1 METIRNYLNA
11 MFAGLP
17 DTLEVR
23 RAYEELAAMM
33 EDKYTELIGEGC
45 SENEAVGTVISEFG
59 NLEELA
65 QDLGIEGCMSG
76 KVAQA
81 ESYSKAQSESRRSAQ
96 AENYRNAQSE
106 SRRSAQAEN
115 YRNAQAESRRS
126 AQAES
131 RRSAQAENNRNAQ
144 GFSQDPDWKA
154 TRKEQASRDR
164 SYTQERHIITADE
177 VCEYLGTGSF
187 ATFLRAFGVLL
198 CIASPASAVL
208 LGDLG
213 DSWIAS
219 AFSSLGVAIFFVCV
233 AAAVACFLLSKSY
246 MKPWKFLRTQPCVL
260 DDEAREI
267 AEDQYRKIEEEGT
280 RQKITGI
287 VLCVLSPV
295 PVIIFPSGF
304 GAAMFFFVVGAGV
317 MMLVLRGSRKGLY
330 KRLNRAE
337 ERAARAAET
346 TRRYVTVEKE
356 DKFTYKDRSL
366 QSVMSIYWQLVTCVY
381 LGFSFLTGT
390 WAISWMIWIIAGAV
404 KKYIENRYGRPTG
417 A

>member
-65 QDLGIEGCMSG
+65 QEQSESRGN
-76 KVAQA
+76 AQA
-81 ESYSKAQSESRRSAQ
+81 ESHSNVQSER
-96 AENYRNAQSE
+96 YRNT
-106 SRRSAQAEN
+106 
-115 YRNAQAESRRS
+115 QAESRRS
-126 AQAES
+126 AK
-131 RRSAQAENNRNAQ
+131 AENNRNAQ
-144 GFSQDPDWKA
+144 KFAQEPDWKT

-213 DSWIAS
+213 DGWIAN
-219 AFSSLGVAIFFVCV
+219 AFSSLGVAIFFVCI

-246 MKPWKFLRTQPCVL
+246 SALR
-260 DDEAREI
+260 
-267 AEDQYRKIEEEGT
+267 
-280 RQKITGI
+280 
-287 VLCVLSPV
+287 
-295 PVIIFPSGF
+295 SG
-304 GAAMFFFVVGAGV
+304 
-317 MMLVLRGSRKGLY
+317 
-330 KRLNRAE
+330 
-337 ERAARAAET
+337 
-346 TRRYVTVEKE
+346 
-356 DKFTYKDRSL
+356 
-366 QSVMSIYWQLVTCVY
+366 
-381 LGFSFLTGT
+381 
-390 WAISWMIWIIAGAV
+390 
-404 KKYIENRYGRPTG
+404 
-417 A
+417 

>member
-65 QDLGIEGCMSG
+65 QDLGIEGCMTR
-76 KVAQA
+76 KDAQA
-81 ESYSKAQSESRRSAQ
+81 ERQNSAQAANYSNVQAENLGNAREESRRNVRA
-96 AENYRNAQSE
+96 E
-106 SRRSAQAEN
+106 SRR
-115 YRNAQAESRRS
+115 NARAESRRS

-131 RRSAQAENNRNAQ
+131 RRSAKAENNRNAQ
-144 GFSQDPDWKA
+144 KFARETAWEA

-164 SYTQERHIITADE
+164 SYTQDRHIITADE

-213 DSWIAS
+213 DGWIAN
-219 AFSSLGVAIFFVCV
+219 AFSSLGVAIFFVCI

-267 AEDQYRKIEEEGT
+267 AEDQYRKVEEEGT

-317 MMLVLRGSRKGLY
+317 MMLVLRSSRKGLY

-337 ERAARAAET
+337 ERAARAAEA

>member
-65 QDLGIEGCMSG
+65 QDLGIEDCMTR
-76 KVAQA
+76 KDAQA
-81 ESYSKAQSESRRSAQ
+81 ERQNSAQAASYSNAQ
-96 AENYRNAQSE
+96 AENLGNAREE
-106 SRRSAQAEN
+106 SRRNVRVESRRNARAESRRRAQAEN
-115 YRNAQAESRRS
+115 RRNAQEFAQESVW
-126 AQAES
+126 ET
-131 RRSAQAENNRNAQ
+131 
-144 GFSQDPDWKA
+144 
-154 TRKEQASRDR
+154 TREEQASRDR
-164 SYTQERHIITADE
+164 SYTQDRHIITADE

-187 ATFLRAFGVLL
+187 STFLRAFGVLL

-213 DSWIAS
+213 DGWIAN
-219 AFSSLGVAIFFVCV
+219 AFSSLGVAIFFVCI

-267 AEDQYRKIEEEGT
+267 AEDQYRKVEEEGT

>member
-65 QDLGIEGCMSG
+65 QDLGIEDCMSG
-76 KVAQA
+76 NGPQAENRGNAQA
-81 ESYSKAQSESRRSAQ
+81 ESCSKAQTESR
-96 AENYRNAQSE
+96 
-106 SRRSAQAEN
+106 
-115 YRNAQAESRRS
+115 RNAQAESSKS
-126 AQAES
+126 AQAETHG
-131 RRSAQAENNRNAQ
+131 NAQ
-144 GFSQDPDWKA
+144 KFAQEPAWKT
-154 TRKEQASRDR
+154 TRKEQTSRDR

-177 VCEYLGTGSF
+177 VCEYLGTGNF

-213 DSWIAS
+213 DGWIAD
-219 AFSSLGVAIFFVCV
+219 AFSSLGVAIFFVCI

-246 MKPWKFLRTQPCVL
+246 MKPWKFLRSQPCVL
-260 DDEAREI
+260 DGEAREI
-267 AEDQYRKIEEEGT
+267 VEDQYRKVEEEGT

-304 GAAMFFFVVGAGV
+304 GAAMFFFIVGAGV
-317 MMLVLRGSRKGLY
+317 MMLVLRSSRKGLY
-330 KRLNRAE
+330 KRLSRSE
-337 ERAARAAET
+337 ERAVEGSK
-346 TRRYVTVEKE
+346 RYVTVEKE
-356 DKFTYKDRSL
+356 DKFTYNDRGLLSIM
-366 QSVMSIYWQLVTCVY
+366 SVYWQLVTCVY

-390 WAISWMIWIIAGAV
+390 WPISWMIWIIAGVV
-404 KKYIENRYGRPTG
+404 KKYIENRYGQPTG

>member
-76 KVAQA
+76 KGAQA
-81 ESYSKAQSESRRSAQ
+81 ESCSKAQSESRGSAQAESQSYAQ

-106 SRRSAQAEN
+106 SRRKAQT
-115 YRNAQAESRRS
+115 
-126 AQAES
+126 ES

-144 GFSQDPDWKA
+144 KFARETAWEA
-154 TRKEQASRDR
+154 TRKEQASKDR

-177 VCEYLGTGSF
+177 VCEYLGTGGF

-317 MMLVLRGSRKGLY
+317 MMLVLRSSRKGLY

>member
-65 QDLGIEGCMSG
+65 QDLGIEDCMTR
-76 KVAQA
+76 KDAQA
-81 ESYSKAQSESRRSAQ
+81 ERQNSAQAANYSNVQAENLGNAREESRR
-96 AENYRNAQSE
+96 NA
-106 SRRSAQAEN
+106 R
-115 YRNAQAESRRS
+115 AESRRS
-126 AQAES
+126 AK
-131 RRSAQAENNRNAQ
+131 AENNRNAQ
-144 GFSQDPDWKA
+144 EFAQEPVWETAS
-154 TRKEQASRDR
+154 REQAPRDR
-164 SYTQERHIITADE
+164 AYTPDRHIITADE

-213 DSWIAS
+213 DGWIAN
-219 AFSSLGVAIFFVCV
+219 AFSSLGVAIFFVCI

-267 AEDQYRKIEEEGT
+267 AEDQYRKVEEEGT

>member
-59 NLEELA
+59 NLDELA
-65 QDLGIEGCMSG
+65 QDLGIEDCMTR
-76 KVAQA
+76 KDAQA
-81 ESYSKAQSESRRSAQ
+81 ERQNSAQAANYSNVQAENLGNAREESRRNVRA
-96 AENYRNAQSE
+96 E
-106 SRRSAQAEN
+106 SRR
-115 YRNAQAESRRS
+115 NARAESRRS

-131 RRSAQAENNRNAQ
+131 RRSAKAENNRNAQ
-144 GFSQDPDWKA
+144 KFARETAWEA

-187 ATFLRAFGVLL
+187 STFLRAFGVLL

-213 DSWIAS
+213 DGWIAN
-219 AFSSLGVAIFFVCV
+219 AFSSLGVAIFFVCI

-267 AEDQYRKIEEEGT
+267 AEDQYRKVEEEGT

>member
-65 QDLGIEGCMSG
+65 QDLGIEGCMTR
-76 KVAQA
+76 KDAQA
-81 ESYSKAQSESRRSAQ
+81 ERQNSAQAANYSNVQAENLGNAREESRRNVRVESRRNARAESRRRAQ
-96 AENYRNAQSE
+96 AENRRNAQEFAQE
-106 SRRSAQAEN
+106 SVWET
-115 YRNAQAESRRS
+115 
-126 AQAES
+126 
-131 RRSAQAENNRNAQ
+131 
-144 GFSQDPDWKA
+144 
-154 TRKEQASRDR
+154 TREEQASRER

-187 ATFLRAFGVLL
+187 STFLRAFGVLL

-213 DSWIAS
+213 DGWIAN
-219 AFSSLGVAIFFVCV
+219 AFSSLGVAIFFVCI

-267 AEDQYRKIEEEGT
+267 AEDQYRKVEEEGT

>member
-65 QDLGIEGCMSG
+65 QDLGIEDCMTR
-76 KVAQA
+76 KDAQA
-81 ESYSKAQSESRRSAQ
+81 ERQNSAQAANYSNVQAENLGNAREESRRNVRVESRRNARAESRRRAQ
-96 AENYRNAQSE
+96 AENRRNAQE
-106 SRRSAQAEN
+106 FAQEPVWETASR
-115 YRNAQAESRRS
+115 
-126 AQAES
+126 
-131 RRSAQAENNRNAQ
+131 
-144 GFSQDPDWKA
+144 
-154 TRKEQASRDR
+154 EQAPRDR
-164 SYTQERHIITADE
+164 AYTPDRHIITADE

-187 ATFLRAFGVLL
+187 STFLRAFGVLL

-213 DSWIAS
+213 DGWIAN
-219 AFSSLGVAIFFVCV
+219 AFSSLGVAIFFVCI

-267 AEDQYRKIEEEGT
+267 AEDQYRKVEEEGT

>member
-59 NLEELA
+59 NPEEQA
-65 QDLGIEGCMSG
+65 QDLGIEDCMTRKG
-76 KVAQA
+76 AQA
-81 ESYSKAQSESRRSAQ
+81 ERQNSAQAANYSNVQAENLGNAREESRR
-96 AENYRNAQSE
+96 NARAE
-106 SRRSAQAEN
+106 SRR
-115 YRNAQAESRRS
+115 NARAESRRS
-126 AQAES
+126 AK
-131 RRSAQAENNRNAQ
+131 AENNRNAQ
-144 GFSQDPDWKA
+144 EFAQEPVWETAS
-154 TRKEQASRDR
+154 REQAPRDR
-164 SYTQERHIITADE
+164 AYTPDRHIITADE

-213 DSWIAS
+213 DGWIAN
-219 AFSSLGVAIFFVCV
+219 AFSSLGVAIFFVCI

-267 AEDQYRKIEEEGT
+267 AEDQYREVEEEGT

>member
-65 QDLGIEGCMSG
+65 QDLGIEDCMTR
-76 KVAQA
+76 KDAQA
-81 ESYSKAQSESRRSAQ
+81 ERQNSAQAASYSNAQ
-96 AENYRNAQSE
+96 AENLGNAREE
-106 SRRSAQAEN
+106 SRRNVRVESRRNARAESRRRAQAEN
-115 YRNAQAESRRS
+115 RRNAQEFAQESVW
-126 AQAES
+126 ET
-131 RRSAQAENNRNAQ
+131 
-144 GFSQDPDWKA
+144 
-154 TRKEQASRDR
+154 TREEQASRER

-213 DSWIAS
+213 DGWIAN
-219 AFSSLGVAIFFVCV
+219 AFSSLGVAIFFVCI

-267 AEDQYRKIEEEGT
+267 AEDQYRKVEEEGT

>member
-65 QDLGIEGCMSG
+65 QDLGIEGCMTR
-76 KVAQA
+76 KDAQA
-81 ESYSKAQSESRRSAQ
+81 ERQNSAQAASYSNAQ
-96 AENYRNAQSE
+96 AENLGNAREE
-106 SRRSAQAEN
+106 SRRNVRAESR
-115 YRNAQAESRRS
+115 RNARAESRRS

-131 RRSAQAENNRNAQ
+131 RRSAKAENNRNAQ
-144 GFSQDPDWKA
+144 KFAQEPDWKT

-187 ATFLRAFGVLL
+187 STFLRAFGVLL

-213 DSWIAS
+213 DGWIAN
-219 AFSSLGVAIFFVCV
+219 AFSSLGVAIFFVCI

-267 AEDQYRKIEEEGT
+267 AEDQYRKVEEEGT

-356 DKFTYKDRSL
+356 DKFKYKDRSL

>member
-65 QDLGIEGCMSG
+65 QDLGIEGCMTR
-76 KVAQA
+76 KDAQA
-81 ESYSKAQSESRRSAQ
+81 ERQNSAQAASYSNAQ
-96 AENYRNAQSE
+96 AENLGNAREE
-106 SRRSAQAEN
+106 SRRNVRAESR
-115 YRNAQAESRRS
+115 RNARAESRRS

-131 RRSAQAENNRNAQ
+131 RRSAKAENNRNAQ
-144 GFSQDPDWKA
+144 KFAQEPVWETAS
-154 TRKEQASRDR
+154 REQAPRDR
-164 SYTQERHIITADE
+164 AYTPDRHIITADE

-187 ATFLRAFGVLL
+187 STFLRAFGVLL

-213 DSWIAS
+213 DGWIAN
-219 AFSSLGVAIFFVCV
+219 AFSSLGVAIFFVCI

-267 AEDQYRKIEEEGT
+267 AEDQYRKVEEEGT

-356 DKFTYKDRSL
+356 DKFKYKDRSL

>member
-76 KVAQA
+76 KGAQA
-81 ESYSKAQSESRRSAQ
+81 ESYSNAQAESRGNAQAESHSYAQ

-106 SRRSAQAEN
+106 SRRKAQT
-115 YRNAQAESRRS
+115 ESRRS
-126 AQAES
+126 AK
-131 RRSAQAENNRNAQ
+131 AENNRNAQ
-144 GFSQDPDWKA
+144 KFARETAWEA

-187 ATFLRAFGVLL
+187 STFLRAFGVLL

-213 DSWIAS
+213 DGWIAN
-219 AFSSLGVAIFFVCV
+219 AFSSLGVAIFFVCI

-267 AEDQYRKIEEEGT
+267 AEDQYRKVEEEGT

>member
-76 KVAQA
+76 KGAQA
-81 ESYSKAQSESRRSAQ
+81 ESYSNAQAESRGNAQAESHSNAHAESLGSAQ
-96 AENYRNAQSE
+96 AKSYSNAQSE
-106 SRRSAQAEN
+106 S

-126 AQAES
+126 AK
-131 RRSAQAENNRNAQ
+131 AENNRNAQ
-144 GFSQDPDWKA
+144 KFAQEPVWETAS
-154 TRKEQASRDR
+154 REQKTRDR
-164 SYTQERHIITADE
+164 SYTQDRHIITADE

-187 ATFLRAFGVLL
+187 STFLRAFGVLL

-213 DSWIAS
+213 DGWIAN
-219 AFSSLGVAIFFVCV
+219 AFSSLGVAIFFVCI

-267 AEDQYRKIEEEGT
+267 AEDQYRKVEEEGT

>member
-65 QDLGIEGCMSG
+65 QDLGIEGGCMSG
-76 KVAQA
+76 RGAQA
-81 ESYSKAQSESRRSAQ
+81 ESYSNEQSESRGNAQAESRSNAQAESLGSAQ
-96 AENYRNAQSE
+96 AKSYSNAQSE
-106 SRRSAQAEN
+106 S
-115 YRNAQAESRRS
+115 YRNAQAESRRN
-126 AQAES
+126 AK
-131 RRSAQAENNRNAQ
+131 AENNRNAQ
-144 GFSQDPDWKA
+144 KFAQEPVWETAS
-154 TRKEQASRDR
+154 REQATRDR
-164 SYTQERHIITADE
+164 SYTQDRHIITADE

-187 ATFLRAFGVLL
+187 STFLRAFGVLL

-213 DSWIAS
+213 DGWIAN
-219 AFSSLGVAIFFVCV
+219 AFSSLI

-267 AEDQYRKIEEEGT
+267 AEDQYRKVEEEGT

>member
-76 KVAQA
+76 KGAQA
-81 ESYSKAQSESRRSAQ
+81 ESCSKAQSESRGSAQAESQSYAQ

-106 SRRSAQAEN
+106 SRRKAQT
-115 YRNAQAESRRS
+115 
-126 AQAES
+126 ES

-144 GFSQDPDWKA
+144 KFARETAWEA
-154 TRKEQASRDR
+154 TRKEQASKDR

-213 DSWIAS
+213 DGWIAS
-219 AFSSLGVAIFFVCV
+219 AFSSLGVAIFFVCI

-267 AEDQYRKIEEEGT
+267 AEDQYRKVEEEGT

-317 MMLVLRGSRKGLY
+317 MMLVLRSSRKGLY

-390 WAISWMIWIIAGAV
+390 WAISWMIWILAGAV

>member
-65 QDLGIEGCMSG
+65 QDLGIEGCMTR
-76 KVAQA
+76 KDAQA
-81 ESYSKAQSESRRSAQ
+81 ERQNSAQAANYSNVQAENLGNAREESRRNVRA
-96 AENYRNAQSE
+96 E
-106 SRRSAQAEN
+106 SRR
-115 YRNAQAESRRS
+115 NARAESRRS

-131 RRSAQAENNRNAQ
+131 RRSAKAENNRNAQ
-144 GFSQDPDWKA
+144 KFARETAWEA

-187 ATFLRAFGVLL
+187 STFLRAFGVLL

-213 DSWIAS
+213 DGWIAN
-219 AFSSLGVAIFFVCV
+219 AFSSLGVAIFFVCI

-267 AEDQYRKIEEEGT
+267 AEDQYRKVEEEGT

-381 LGFSFLTGT
+381 LGFSFLTET

>member
-59 NLEELA
+59 NLDELA
-65 QDLGIEGCMSG
+65 QDLGIEDCMTR
-76 KVAQA
+76 KDAQA
-81 ESYSKAQSESRRSAQ
+81 ERQNSAQAANYSNVQAENLGNAREESRRNVRA
-96 AENYRNAQSE
+96 E
-106 SRRSAQAEN
+106 SRR
-115 YRNAQAESRRS
+115 NARAESRRS
-126 AQAES
+126 AK
-131 RRSAQAENNRNAQ
+131 AENNRNAQ
-144 GFSQDPDWKA
+144 KFARETAWEA

-164 SYTQERHIITADE
+164 SYTQDRHIITADE

-213 DSWIAS
+213 DGWIAN
-219 AFSSLGVAIFFVCV
+219 AFSSLGVAIFFVCI

-267 AEDQYRKIEEEGT
+267 AEDQYRKVEEEGT

-356 DKFTYKDRSL
+356 GKFTYKDRSL

>member
-76 KVAQA
+76 KGAQA
-81 ESYSKAQSESRRSAQ
+81 ESYS
-96 AENYRNAQSE
+96 
-106 SRRSAQAEN
+106 
-115 YRNAQAESRRS
+115 NAQAESRGNAQAESHSNAHAESLGS
-126 AQAES
+126 AQAKSYSNAQSESYRNAQSES

-144 GFSQDPDWKA
+144 GFSQDSDWKA
-154 TRKEQASRDR
+154 TRKDQASRDR
-164 SYTQERHIITADE
+164 SYTQDR
-177 VCEYLGTGSF
+177 
-187 ATFLRAFGVLL
+187 
-198 CIASPASAVL
+198 PASAVL

-213 DSWIAS
+213 DGWIAN
-219 AFSSLGVAIFFVCV
+219 AFSSLGVAIFFVCI

-267 AEDQYRKIEEEGT
+267 AEDQYRKVEEEGT

>member
-65 QDLGIEGCMSG
+65 QDLGIEGCMTR
-76 KVAQA
+76 KDAQA
-81 ESYSKAQSESRRSAQ
+81 ERQNSAQAASYSNAQ
-96 AENYRNAQSE
+96 AENLGNAREE
-106 SRRSAQAEN
+106 SRRNVRVESRRNARAESRRRAQAEN
-115 YRNAQAESRRS
+115 RRNAQEFAQESVW
-126 AQAES
+126 ET
-131 RRSAQAENNRNAQ
+131 
-144 GFSQDPDWKA
+144 
-154 TRKEQASRDR
+154 TREEQASRER

-213 DSWIAS
+213 DGWIAN
-219 AFSSLGVAIFFVCV
+219 AFSSLGVAIFFVCI

-267 AEDQYRKIEEEGT
+267 AEDQYRKVEEEGT

>member
-65 QDLGIEGCMSG
+65 QDLGIEGCMTR
-76 KVAQA
+76 KDAQA
-81 ESYSKAQSESRRSAQ
+81 ERQNSAQAANYSNVQAENLGNAREESRR
-96 AENYRNAQSE
+96 NVR
-106 SRRSAQAEN
+106 
-115 YRNAQAESRRS
+115 AESRRN
-126 AQAES
+126 AK
-131 RRSAQAENNRNAQ
+131 AENNRNAQ
-144 GFSQDPDWKA
+144 KFAQEPVWETAG
-154 TRKEQASRDR
+154 REQASRDR
-164 SYTQERHIITADE
+164 SYTQDRHIITADE

-213 DSWIAS
+213 DGWIAN
-219 AFSSLGVAIFFVCV
+219 AFSSLGVAIFFVCI

-267 AEDQYRKIEEEGT
+267 AEDQYRKVEEEGT

>member
-65 QDLGIEGCMSG
+65 QDLGIEGCMTR
-76 KVAQA
+76 KDAQA
-81 ESYSKAQSESRRSAQ
+81 ERQNSAQAANYSNVQAENLGNAREESRRNVRA
-96 AENYRNAQSE
+96 E
-106 SRRSAQAEN
+106 SRR
-115 YRNAQAESRRS
+115 NARAESRRS

-131 RRSAQAENNRNAQ
+131 RRSAKAENNRNAQ
-144 GFSQDPDWKA
+144 KFAQEPVWETAS
-154 TRKEQASRDR
+154 REQAPRDR
-164 SYTQERHIITADE
+164 AYTPDRHIITADE

-187 ATFLRAFGVLL
+187 STFLRAFGVLL

-213 DSWIAS
+213 DGWIAN
-219 AFSSLGVAIFFVCV
+219 AFSSLGVAIFFVCI

-267 AEDQYRKIEEEGT
+267 AEDQYRKVEEEGT

>member
-76 KVAQA
+76 RGAQA
-81 ESYSKAQSESRRSAQ
+81 ESYS
-96 AENYRNAQSE
+96 NAQSE
-106 SRRSAQAEN
+106 SRGNAQAESHSNAQAESLGSAQAKSYSNAQSES

-126 AQAES
+126 AK
-131 RRSAQAENNRNAQ
+131 AENNRNAQ
-144 GFSQDPDWKA
+144 KFAQEPVWETAS
-154 TRKEQASRDR
+154 REQAPRDR
-164 SYTQERHIITADE
+164 AYTPDRHIITADE

-187 ATFLRAFGVLL
+187 STFLRAFGVLL

-213 DSWIAS
+213 DGWIAN
-219 AFSSLGVAIFFVCV
+219 AFSSLGVAIFFVCI

-267 AEDQYRKIEEEGT
+267 AEDQYRKVEEEGT

-356 DKFTYKDRSL
+356 DKFTEYLLAACDLCLPGIQLPDRH
-366 QSVMSIYWQLVTCVY
+366 
-381 LGFSFLTGT
+381 LGHLLDDLDHCRRCQKIHRKQIRPAHRRISPDFLL
-390 WAISWMIWIIAGAV
+390 
-404 KKYIENRYGRPTG
+404 Y
-417 A
+417 

>member
-65 QDLGIEGCMSG
+65 QDLGIEGCMTR
-76 KVAQA
+76 KDAQA
-81 ESYSKAQSESRRSAQ
+81 ERQNSAQAANYSNVQAENLGNAREESRR
-96 AENYRNAQSE
+96 NARAE
-106 SRRSAQAEN
+106 SRR
-115 YRNAQAESRRS
+115 NARAESRRS
-126 AQAES
+126 AK
-131 RRSAQAENNRNAQ
+131 AENNRNAQ
-144 GFSQDPDWKA
+144 KFAQEPVWETAS
-154 TRKEQASRDR
+154 REQATRDR
-164 SYTQERHIITADE
+164 SYTQNRHIITADE

-187 ATFLRAFGVLL
+187 STFLRAFGVLL

-213 DSWIAS
+213 DGWIAN
-219 AFSSLGVAIFFVCV
+219 AFSSLGVAIFFVCI

-267 AEDQYRKIEEEGT
+267 AEDQYRKVEEEGT

>member
-59 NLEELA
+59 NLDELA
-65 QDLGIEGCMSG
+65 QDLGIEDCMTR
-76 KVAQA
+76 KDAQA
-81 ESYSKAQSESRRSAQ
+81 ERQNSAQAANYSNVQAENLGNAREESRRNVRA
-96 AENYRNAQSE
+96 E
-106 SRRSAQAEN
+106 SRR
-115 YRNAQAESRRS
+115 NARAESRRS

-131 RRSAQAENNRNAQ
+131 RRSAKAENNRNAQ
-144 GFSQDPDWKA
+144 KFARETAWEA

-187 ATFLRAFGVLL
+187 STFLRAFGVLL

-213 DSWIAS
+213 DGWIAN
-219 AFSSLGVAIFFVCV
+219 AFSSLGVAIFFVCI

-246 MKPWKFLRTQPCVL
+246 MKPWKFIRTQPCVL

-267 AEDQYRKIEEEGT
+267 AEDQYRKVEEEGT

-304 GAAMFFFVVGAGV
+304 GAAMFFFVVGVGV
-317 MMLVLRGSRKGLY
+317 MMLVLRSSRKGLY